1 MKKKTMLKRLLS
13 LTAAGALCL
22 GIALPAGAAE
32 TASTIQVTQTQGT
45 VSVANSRGRDL
56 SLRDNMRLYNGYQ
69 VTTEKSSYVWLNL
82 DDAKLAKQ
90 DAASVVEVRKDGKKL
105 ELLVSSGSLYFN
117 VTEPLASDETL
128 NIRTSSMVTGV
139 RGTCGWVESVDSGH
153 SQVYVLEGRLECQ
166 VTDPVSGQ
174 SKTASIRSGEVGNFY
189 VYTQAQGG
197 EYCGVTTE
205 RFSED
210 DINGFVLKELAGD
223 SALCGK
229 IQSASGLN
237 VSGAAGRAQAVLEAD
252 ESAMNRRVDDARQ
265 QAANQAGSISR
276 TPVWN
281 GEGGGSVEQ
290 PASASAEQLSSQLAQ
305 AGVDK
310 VTVAGSGG
318 APETITVD
326 KTLDVPAGKTLT
338 LGDNVNIVVQS
349 GAKMNVAGTL
359 HAAGDLTNNGTI
371 DVTSGNTLRVE
382 GQLVNAAGSTI
393 DNHGSGRIVASGGI
407 LNAGTILNRDNAR
420 IVSEGIATVRQQS
433 GGTLRVTGGAV
444 VNDGGGYALL
454 QEGSMT
460 PAQARSILSAAGTDA
475 FRSKTGNIFGAVDS
489 AGVYTSVTPEGY
501 SARLQSDGYYAIGQG
516 GTSPSRPQGGGG
528 GGGTVYLPSTY
539 TLTFDPNGGTLA
551 AGAGAPVREGYTFN
565 GWADSA
571 GKPFGAGAAVSSNMT
586 LYAQWIQNSG
596 GGQTPY
602 TITYDPNGG
611 TLSAQGATPVWAD
624 HTFLGWSPARD
635 GSAAYPTTVSSDL
648 TLYAQWQENGGNIP
662 QPSSYAILFELNG
675 GTAGGGGV
683 PTKAG
688 CIFAGWYTDSA
699 LTQGLE
705 SLATVAKDTTLYAK
719 WETLPDTGDFVVTGG
734 VYGTDYSYSSGLLTI
749 KTATPLTIKN
759 KDTNTATTDHIEIA
773 DGVSANVI
781 LAGVKIDTSSTDKP
795 AFVIEGN
802 SSLTIVSVTLL
813 AGQENQLKSGAGCA
827 GLQKSNTSARLVIN
841 GTYSSLLEAEGGD
854 GGAGI
859 GGGRNGVGAFITIN
873 GGRITA
879 TGGSQ
884 AAGIGGGAGGD
895 SYEITINDS
904 TVGSSPS
911 DCTVTAYGCGGGAGI
926 GGGRNSSGSGII
938 IHDGTV
944 KAYSNDDGGAGIG
957 GGFNGYG
964 SAISIHGGDVYACG
978 NGGAGIGGGSRSSRA
993 ESDEGW
999 GYDIYIYAGI
1009 VEAIS
1014 GNGGA
1019 GIGGGNG
1026 GMGTEI
1032 YIYGD
1037 IITAT
1042 GSSNGGAGIG
1052 GGYGGG
1058 SGESITISGGKI
1070 TAIGGSQAAGIGGGT
1085 SGTGKDITIS
1095 GGKITATGGNEA
1107 AGIGGGALGT
1117 GERIIFTGGET
1128 TATQGSGVSDPVGGG
1143 LDGTSSDIRHLLG
1156 TVNGQGPGSSGISA
1170 AAILPEALNADQKR
1184 TYAVRK
1190 ARAKV

>member
-393 DNHGSGRIVASGGI
+393 DNHGSGRIVAGGGI
-407 LNAGTILNRDNAR
+407 LNAGIILNRDNAR

-571 GKPFGAGAAVSSNMT
+571 GKPFGAGTSVSSNMT

-596 GGQTPY
+596 GGQTPEHPAY

-611 TLSAQGATPVWAD
+611 TLSAQGAAPVRTD

-648 TLYAQWQENGGNIP
+648 TLYAQWQENGGSTP
-662 QPSSYAILFELNG
+662 QPSSYTFQFELNG
-675 GTAGGGGV
+675 GTAGPGGV

-688 CIFAGWYTDSA
+688 CIFAGWYTDSS

-705 SLATVAKDTTLYAK
+705 SLATVAEDTTLYAK
-719 WETLPDTGDFVVTGG
+719 WEDAPTGG
-734 VYGTDYSYSSGLLTI
+734 NEVEVGPFLVAGGELDKDYKYSTSNHGQLEI
-749 KTATPLTIKN
+749 KTSTPLTIRNKN
-759 KDTNTATTDHIEIA
+759 PGNEENARIYAPYSGPSEVNI
-773 DGVSANVI
+773 I
-781 LAGVKIDTSSTDKP
+781 LAGV
-795 AFVIEGN
+795 N
-802 SSLTIVSVTLL
+802 
-813 AGQENQLKSGAGCA
+813 LK
-827 GLQKSNTSARLVIN
+827 NTSASAIEVYGKLNLTLQAGTTNALTGAYNSAGLEVHDGLVISGSGELTAN
-841 GTYSSLLEAEGGD
+841 GGY

-859 GGGRNGVGAFITIN
+859 GGDKGNDSSNITIS
-873 GGRITA
+873 GGTVTA
-879 TGGSQ
+879 TGGEEAAGIGGGSWSNDRGGNGQ
-884 AAGIGGGAGGD
+884 NITISGGTVTAKGGKYGTGIGGGLRGNGKNIIISGGTVNATGGSDSAGIGGGAGKGAG
-895 SYEITINDS
+895 SNITIS
-904 TVGSSPS
+904 GG
-911 DCTVTAYGCGGGAGI
+911 TVT
-926 GGGRNSSGSGII
+926 S
-938 IHDGTV
+938 T
-944 KAYSNDDGGAGIG
+944 
-957 GGFNGYG
+957 
-964 SAISIHGGDVYACG
+964 GGDY
-978 NGGAGIGGGSRSSRA
+978 
-993 ESDEGW
+993 
-999 GYDIYIYAGI
+999 
-1009 VEAIS
+1009 
-1014 GNGGA
+1014 GA

-1026 GMGTEI
+1026 RGAGSSITISGGTV
-1032 YIYGD
+1032 
-1037 IITAT
+1037 TAT
-1042 GSSNGGAGIG
+1042 GGKCGAGIG
-1052 GGYGGG
+1052 GGNYG
-1058 SGESITISGGKI
+1058 SGENITISGGTV
-1070 TAIGGSQAAGIGGGT
+1070 TAEGGKYGAGIGGGS
-1085 SGTGKDITIS
+1085 SG
-1095 GGKITATGGNEA
+1095 N
-1107 AGIGGGALGT
+1107 
-1117 GERIIFTGGET
+1117 GEMIVFTGGET
-1128 TATQGSGVSDPVGGG
+1128 TAIPDTNADAVGGG
-1143 LDGTSSDIRHLLG
+1143 KDGTKTDVYHLGG